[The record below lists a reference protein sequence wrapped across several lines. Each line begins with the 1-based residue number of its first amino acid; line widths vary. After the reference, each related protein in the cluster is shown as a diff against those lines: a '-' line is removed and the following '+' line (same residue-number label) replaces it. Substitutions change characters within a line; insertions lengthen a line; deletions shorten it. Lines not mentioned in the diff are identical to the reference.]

1 MTSDEH
7 AFLKAIEAAPDDEAP
22 HQVYADWLDE
32 HDRPEEADWH
42 RLWTAKAAKAARKWF
57 QTFAAKHSE
66 GYAEEFGDDAPAYTA
81 EDMIEFGRDFLR
93 DGTPHVQYGG
103 SLEEFMLNDANRRT
117 FWRNWALA
125 TGTYVPDETAETGYV
140 FSCTC

>member
-1 MTSDEH
+1 MSHDE
-7 AFLKAIEAAPDDEAP
+7 KALLAAIAAAPTDEAP
-22 HQVYADWLDE
+22 HKVFADWLDE

-42 RLWTAKAAKAARKWF
+42 RLWTAKAAKAARAWF
-57 QTFAAKHSE
+57 RKFAAEHSE
-66 GYAEEFGDDAPAYTA
+66 EVVEEGGPPYSA
-81 EDMIEFGRDFLR
+81 EDMIGFGRDYLR
-93 DGTPHVQYGG
+93 DGSYHVQYGM
-103 SLEEFMLNDANRRT
+103 SLQEYMSGDANRRR